1 MSPLFPDLVLSEP
14 AVLSLH
20 EALSILERYQRRDRS
35 RGQVSMAP
43 FLSRQS
49 ALIIAPRSPRFD
61 HAPNQPYHGES
72 LKVRKIPI
80 FSSFIFLIIFAG
92 FFVPSP
98 CGSFIGFRFAARS
111 VFLPPHPSRL
121 PGVHS
126 ALLTLRPHP
135 PPARASACITLV
147 PFYI

>member
-1 MSPLFPDLVLSEP
+1 MSPLSPDLVLSEP
-14 AVLSLH
+14 AVLSLD

-49 ALIIAPRSPRFD
+49 ALIIASRSPRFD

-98 CGSFIGFRFAARS
+98 CGSFIGFRFVARS
-111 VFLPPHPSRL
+111 VFPPPHPSR
-121 PGVHS
+121 PAVRS

-135 PPARASACITLV
+135 PPARAGACITLV